1 MKNIATLTLAAFLA
15 ACSTEKHATEPVT
28 RNATMR
34 IVVADTADAVKAV
47 TGSVESLGGHV
58 AASEVWREGDV
69 LRARLTLHVPSGS
82 LTPALDAIRD
92 VAEHVERET
101 VATDDHCPR

>member
-1 MKNIATLTLAAFLA
+1 MKKIATVLFVALLI
-15 ACSTEKHATEPVT
+15 ACSTEKHATAPVT

-34 IVVADTADAVKAV
+34 IVVADTADAVEAV

-58 AASEVWREGDV
+58 ATSEVWREGDL

-82 LTPALDAIRD
+82 LSPALDAIRD
-92 VAEHVERET
+92 VAERVDRET
-101 VATDDHCPR
+101 VAADDHCAR